1 MPGRWF
7 RRSREPGDD
16 AQFGAA
22 QAALTAAFLDMEN
35 RRNVVESLFAAAAAV
50 EAQPSLEPQFDA
62 VRNVCYDA
70 TAAYLSATGSDSDGT
85 TGSRISYQRTTATE
99 RAQQLID
106 SARQGLDQFHERHR
120 ATMDAVAARGVAA
133 EAEAAAATAEADN
146 VAHRL
151 AQTADALRAYPSV
164 QRASDELTAAYGDL
178 QAVRAQRSVAPLGEA
193 SRRLRAAVR
202 SVAEALDA
210 APQLDGRAHQTV
222 ASLRT
227 RLDALRN
234 RVDSVDANRSA
245 LLREFHANSS
255 KDLLDNGPASR
266 NHLDRADGLLARAV
280 AVQREHQPEAVLSL
294 ATQARAELSAAE
306 ERIDA
311 VADRLAMLRELRKDP
326 ASKEKE
332 VRFRLR
338 DAQRLA
344 VDRGVAKEWGT
355 ALDAQATRIDL
366 LVNGLGVAHP
376 DYWGYYRG
384 LEDVSH
390 FIATIVT
397 RIRQRAAK

>member
-1 MPGRWF
+1 M
-7 RRSREPGDD
+7 
-16 AQFGAA
+16 
-22 QAALTAAFLDMEN
+22 
-35 RRNVVESLFAAAAAV
+35 ESLFEAAAAV
-50 EAQPSLEPQFDA
+50 EPQPSLEPQFDA
-62 VRNVCYDA
+62 VRAACYDA
-70 TAAYLSATGSDSDGT
+70 TAAYLSATGSDSDGLGASRKPYQL
-85 TGSRISYQRTTATE
+85 TGATE

-106 SARQGLDQFHERHR
+106 SARHGLDQFHERHR

-133 EAEAAAATAEADN
+133 QAEAAAATTEADG
-146 VAHRL
+146 VAQRL
-151 AQTADALRAYPSV
+151 AQTAPALRAYPSV
-164 QRASDELTAAYGDL
+164 HRAGEELTAAYDNL
-178 QAVRAQRSVAPLGEA
+178 QSVRAQRNVASLAGA
-193 SRRLRAAVR
+193 SRRLRAAVQAV
-202 SVAEALDA
+202 SEALDA
-210 APQLDGRAHQTV
+210 APQLDERAQQTV

-255 KDLLDNGPASR
+255 KDLLDNGPASQK
-266 NHLDRADGLLARAV
+266 HLERADELLARAS
-280 AVQREHQPEAVLSL
+280 AVQRERQPEAVLDL

-311 VADRLAMLRELRKDP
+311 VADRLVMLRELRKDP

-344 VDRGVAKEWGT
+344 VDRGAAKEWGT

-366 LVNGLGVAHP
+366 LVEGLGVPHP

-384 LEDVSH
+384 MEDVSK
-390 FIATIVT
+390 FITTIVN
-397 RIRQRAAK
+397 RIRQGAAK